1 MIHASKQVSACSLTD
16 SRLRS
21 KPRGMIPRSLILFV
35 AALLTA
41 CHTPKPAAPQ
51 PLMPRWKV
59 APEFEAAEGPVRVEV
74 SLASST
80 AQLLAKDGTV
90 LAEMD
95 VSPGVEGH
103 PTPTGKFRVREKMPL
118 KRSNLYGQYVK
129 KGTEEVVVARAW
141 EHEGAK
147 PEGTE
152 YLGIAMPWWMR
163 LTDYGVGMHVGGF
176 ERGKPTSH
184 GCIRCP
190 EEGQRVFYEKCRV
203 GTMVHVHEGE
213 HVAPSLLAE

>member
-1 MIHASKQVSACSLTD
+1 MADAVTLTGFALRATRLD
-16 SRLRS
+16 MFSR
-21 KPRGMIPRSLILFV
+21 ILILLV
-35 AALLTA
+35 AATLTA
-41 CHTPKPAAPQ
+41 CQTPKPAAPQ

-59 APEFEAAEGPVRVEV
+59 GAEFEAAEGPVRVEV

-190 EEGQRVFYEKCRV
+190 EEGQRVFSEKCR
-203 GTMVHVHEGE
+203 GGPMVHVHEGE

>member
-1 MIHASKQVSACSLTD
+1 MLLRLT
-16 SRLRS
+16 
-21 KPRGMIPRSLILFV
+21 IAFT
-35 AALLTA
+35 ALLTA
-41 CHTPKPAAPQ
+41 CHTPKPVAAQ
-51 PLMPRWKV
+51 PLPPRWKV
-59 APEFEAAEGPVRVEV
+59 SPECETVRGPVKVDV

-103 PTPTGKFRVREKMPL
+103 PTPTGEFRVTEKLPL

-141 EHEGAK
+141 EHEGPR
-147 PEGTE
+147 PEGTA

-163 LTDYGVGMHVGGF
+163 LTSDGVGMHVGGF

-190 EEGQRVFYEKCRV
+190 EEGQKVFYEKCRV
-203 GTMVHVHEGE
+203 GTTVRVHEEE
-213 HVAPSLLAE
+213 HEAPSLLALAE

>member
-1 MIHASKQVSACSLTD
+1 
-16 SRLRS
+16 
-21 KPRGMIPRSLILFV
+21 MIPRLLILFV
-35 AALLTA
+35 AATLTA
-41 CHTPKPAAPQ
+41 CQTPMPVAPQ

-59 APEFEAAEGPVRVEV
+59 APECEAAKGPVRVEV

-95 VSPGVEGH
+95 VSPGVDGH
-103 PTPTGKFRVREKMPL
+103 PTPTGKFRVTEKMPL

-141 EHEGAK
+141 EHEGPQ
-147 PEGTE
+147 PEGTA

-163 LTDYGVGMHVGGF
+163 LTADGVGMHVGGF

-190 EEGQRVFYEKCRV
+190 EEGQKVFYEKCRV
-203 GTMVHVHEGE
+203 GTPIHVHEGE
-213 HVAPSLLAE
+213 HEAPSLLMPVE

>member
-1 MIHASKQVSACSLTD
+1 MLFRLT
-16 SRLRS
+16 
-21 KPRGMIPRSLILFV
+21 IAFT
-35 AALLTA
+35 ALLTA
-41 CHTPKPAAPQ
+41 CHTPKPVVAQALP
-51 PLMPRWKV
+51 PRWKV
-59 APEFEAAEGPVRVEV
+59 VPECEKAKGPVKVDV

-103 PTPTGKFRVREKMPL
+103 PTPTGEFRVTEKLPL

-129 KGTEEVVVARAW
+129 TGTEEVVVARAW
-141 EHEGAK
+141 EHEGPR
-147 PEGTE
+147 PEGTA

-163 LTDYGVGMHVGGF
+163 LTSDGVGMHVGGF

-190 EEGQRVFYEKCRV
+190 EEGQKVFYEKCRV
-203 GTMVHVHEGE
+203 GTTVRVHEEE
-213 HVAPSLLAE
+213 HEAPSLLVP

>member
-1 MIHASKQVSACSLTD
+1 MLARMHIGFIALTV
-16 SRLRS
+16 
-21 KPRGMIPRSLILFV
+21 F
-35 AALLTA
+35 ALTA
-41 CHTPKPAAPQ
+41 CQTPKPVVAQ
-51 PLMPRWKV
+51 PLMPRWKI
-59 APEFEAAEGPVRVEV
+59 APECEAAEGAVRVDV
-74 SLASST
+74 SLASKT

-95 VSPGVEGH
+95 VSPGVDGH
-103 PTPTGKFRVREKMPL
+103 PTPTGKFRVMEKMPL

-141 EHEGAK
+141 EHEGPR

-190 EEGQRVFYEKCRV
+190 EEGQKVFYEKCRV
-203 GTMVHVHEGE
+203 GTTVRVHEGE
-213 HVAPSLLAE
+213 HEAPSLLE

>member
-1 MIHASKQVSACSLTD
+1 
-16 SRLRS
+16 
-21 KPRGMIPRSLILFV
+21 MIPRLLILFV
-35 AALLTA
+35 AATLTA
-41 CHTPKPAAPQ
+41 CHTPKPVAPQ

-59 APEFEAAEGPVRVEV
+59 APECEGAKGSVRVEV
-74 SLASST
+74 SLASGT

-103 PTPTGKFRVREKMPL
+103 PTPKGRFRVMEKMSL

-141 EHEGAK
+141 EHEGPR

-190 EEGQRVFYEKCRV
+190 EEGQKVFYEKCRV
-203 GTMVHVHEGE
+203 GTTVHVHEEE
-213 HVAPSLLAE
+213 HEAPSLLAQ

>member
-1 MIHASKQVSACSLTD
+1 MADAVTLTGFA
-16 SRLRS
+16 LRATR
-21 KPRGMIPRSLILFV
+21 RGMIPRLLILFV
-35 AALLTA
+35 AATLTA
-41 CHTPKPAAPQ
+41 CHTPKPVAPQ

-59 APEFEAAEGPVRVEV
+59 APECEGAKGSVRVEV
-74 SLASST
+74 SLASGT

-103 PTPTGKFRVREKMPL
+103 PTPKGRFRVMEKMSL

-141 EHEGAK
+141 EHEGPR

-190 EEGQRVFYEKCRV
+190 EEGQKVFYEKCRV
-203 GTMVHVHEGE
+203 GTTVHVHEEE
-213 HVAPSLLAE
+213 HEAPSLLAQ

>member
-1 MIHASKQVSACSLTD
+1 
-16 SRLRS
+16 
-21 KPRGMIPRSLILFV
+21 MIPRLLILFV
-35 AALLTA
+35 AATLTA
-41 CHTPKPAAPQ
+41 CHTPKPVAPQ

-59 APEFEAAEGPVRVEV
+59 APECEGAKGSVRVEV
-74 SLASST
+74 SLASGT

-103 PTPTGKFRVREKMPL
+103 PTPKGKFRVMEKMSL

-141 EHEGAK
+141 EHEGPR

-190 EEGQRVFYEKCRV
+190 EEGQKVFYEKCRV
-203 GTMVHVHEGE
+203 GTLVRVHEGE
-213 HVAPSLLAE
+213 HEAPSLLAQ